1 MARLLIVGG
10 GGFIGTHTCLTLL
23 KSNHKLVIIDNFSN
37 SSASALD
44 RVRDLAGISSKSKDK
59 FQIKRGDVRDSNFL
73 IDIFNEF
80 IKLNQPIQGVIHF
93 AGLKSVKESI
103 KNPFEYWDVNFNG
116 TLNLIK
122 VMEKFKC
129 RTLVFS
135 SSATIYGCPGKIP
148 IPESENIKPLNP
160 YGNTK
165 ASAER
170 LLSDIAGCRDSG
182 NILQTSPAGWKI
194 ARLRYFNPVGAH
206 PSGKIGEAPIGN
218 PDNLFPFIS
227 QVATG
232 KRKLVEIFGDDW
244 PTIDGTGVRDYIHVM
259 DLADGHCSA
268 LEYLLISKPVLLTV
282 NLGTGIGTSV
292 MQVINEFEKIINKK
306 ISYKIVN
313 KRSGDTAIAIAD
325 VSMAKKL
332 LNWEAKRNLNEMC
345 FDSWNWELSISEV

>member
-1 MARLLIVGG
+1 MARLLVVGG

-23 KSNHKLVIIDNFSN
+23 KSNHKLVVIDNFSN
-37 SSASALD
+37 SSPSALD
-44 RVRDLAGISSKSKDK
+44 RVRDLAGISSKSEDK
-59 FQIKRGDVRDSNFL
+59 LQIKNGDVRDSKFL
-73 IDIFNEF
+73 TSIFKEN
-80 IKLNQPIQGVIHF
+80 IKKSQPIQGVIHF

-103 KNPFEYWDVNFNG
+103 KNPFEYWDINVNG
-116 TLNLIK
+116 TFNLIK

-129 RTLVFS
+129 KTLVFS
-135 SSATIYGCPGKIP
+135 SSATIYGCPDTIP
-148 IPESENIKPLNP
+148 IPENETIKPLNP

-165 ASAER
+165 ASADR
-170 LLSDIAGCRDSG
+170 LLFDIAGCGGKPSIVK
-182 NILQTSPAGWKI
+182 NSPTGWRI

-206 PSGKIGEAPIGN
+206 PSGKIGESPNGN

-232 KRKLVEIFGDDW
+232 KRKFLEIYGDDW

-268 LEYLLISKPVLLTV
+268 LEYLLISKPTLLTV

-292 MQVINEFEKIINKK
+292 MQVINEFEKIIDKK
-306 ISYKIVN
+306 LTYKIVN

-332 LNWEAKRNLNEMC
+332 LKWEAKRNLNQMC
-345 FDSWNWELSISEV
+345 FDSWNWELSNN